1 MRPQLVTSRRL
12 VIQGDDGFR
21 CHTRKPSH
29 PLVVEYGLRTQI
41 LPHTTT
47 RLPVVNPPVAGR
59 DYLSCRGQLALV
71 VRYVVDPLAG
81 SKVIDLPAR
90 WRKSMG
96 SIQKYFFHPRH
107 PSRFLPYPPLL
118 IHDSAGT

>member
-21 CHTRKPSH
+21 H

-41 LPHTTT
+41 LPHTKA

-59 DYLSCRGQLALV
+59 HYLSCRGQ
-71 VRYVVDPLAG
+71 
-81 SKVIDLPAR
+81 
-90 WRKSMG
+90 
-96 SIQKYFFHPRH
+96 H
-107 PSRFLPYPPLL
+107 
-118 IHDSAGT
+118 